1 MKTDK
6 KIVDYSELKA
16 LGKSYRNRDMTVV
29 YTTGCYDILHL
40 GHIVHF
46 NYCKKQGDVLV
57 VSIGN
62 DKTLRDLKGP
72 SRPINPEVFR
82 ARMIAALELVDH
94 VIISEE
100 HGIMDHSKQV
110 ELLRP
115 DVYVVPITDKYL
127 DQKTELVESNG
138 GKIKTC
144 RRLPP
149 NHLKGGISTSMIEE
163 KLNVEKKITSNNSQ
177 KLI

>member
-1 MKTDK
+1 MNTDK
-6 KIVDYSELKA
+6 KIIKYDDLQK
-16 LGKSYRNRDMTVV
+16 LGQSYRKAEKSVV
-29 YTTGCYDILHL
+29 FTTGCYDILHL
-40 GHIVHF
+40 GHVIHF
-46 NYCKKQGDVLV
+46 NYCKNQGDILI

-72 SRPINPEVFR
+72 TRPINPEGFR

-94 VIISEE
+94 VVISEE
-100 HGIMDHSKQV
+100 HGIMDHSRQV

-127 DQKTELVESNG
+127 DEKAELVESNG
-138 GKIKTC
+138 GVIHTC

-149 NHLKGGISTSMIEE
+149 NHKKGGISTSMIEE
-163 KLNVEKKITSNNSQ
+163 KLEEEKV
-177 KLI
+177 